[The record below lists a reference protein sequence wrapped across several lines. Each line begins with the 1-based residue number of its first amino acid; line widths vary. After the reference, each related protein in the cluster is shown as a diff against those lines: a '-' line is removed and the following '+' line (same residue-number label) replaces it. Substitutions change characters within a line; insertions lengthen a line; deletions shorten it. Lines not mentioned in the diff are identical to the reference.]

1 MRFLSSLKKN
11 ITGTARDVKRKSE
24 DMVEITKLSLSIGSD
39 EEKLKKLLYELGAG
53 VYKSYCGSL
62 EDDHS
67 DLKCAEILKLEE
79 VITGNKE
86 KILILRGSAECKEC
100 GAVVDA
106 DSNFCAKCGAKI
118 DPPKPPTIIE
128 NQDDYGSIEK
138 EEP

>member
-62 EDDHS
+62 EGDHS
-67 DLKCAEILKLEE
+67 DQNCAEILKLEG

-86 KILILRGSAECKEC
+86 KILILRGNAECKEC

-106 DSNFCAKCGAKI
+106 DSIFCSKCGGKI
-118 DPPKPPTIIE
+118 DPPKPPAIIE
-128 NQDDYGSIEK
+128 NKDDYVSVEK